1 MVSKSERVAA
11 APVFGYTIGMGT
23 VLRVL
28 LLALAASAAAPPAA
42 QRLKTEDPAQGHRFY
57 EGTGRLLYVE
67 GEYPSKTRLGVYDAA
82 AGTARSYF
90 FPEQRLTGRFVYL
103 EDRDQALV
111 ESLDRPGETAEPG
124 LLRVDL
130 KDGSVLGRIPLT
142 GDVTLAGFARP
153 AWSREA
159 FLVLTARDRT
169 FLKTLDPATGEAP
182 QARPLGDFM
191 TLSAAFDETGPWV
204 LLTVKEKGRARLVVV
219 DLRSGKA
226 LRDFP
231 SETGFDGVVA
241 GPGGLLA
248 HARAPGDAV
257 TVFSRLDPAAGT
269 AREVGRV
276 AGVVETVLE
285 AGGRVYAVLKDP
297 SRPASDADKDLRP
310 RVLALLDE
318 RRPGPPE
325 TLAWTQ
331 RRGRLVGYSA
341 GAGKLYFAAT
351 QPSSSWAL
359 PTEAAGLAAAA
370 KELDRRTGEF
380 WGADRQSWFLG
391 LLAAG
396 VLLGIVM
403 AILMRPACKT
413 CG

>member
-1 MVSKSERVAA
+1 MESGRVAA
-11 APVFGYTIGMGT
+11 GRVFGYTIGMGT
-23 VLRVL
+23 ALRVL

-42 QRLKTEDPAQGHRFY
+42 QRLKTEDPARGHRYFG
-57 EGTGRLLYVE
+57 GTGRLIYVE
-67 GEYPSKTRLGVYDAA
+67 GEYPSKTRLGVYDVAA
-82 AGTARSYF
+82 KKSRSFF

-111 ESLDRPGETAEPG
+111 ESLDRPGTADEPG

-130 KDGSVLGRIPLT
+130 KSGAVLGRIPLT
-142 GDVTLAGFARP
+142 GEVGLAGFALP

-169 FLKTLDPATGEAP
+169 FLKTLDPATGEARE
-182 QARPLGDFM
+182 ARPLGDFT
-191 TLSAAFDETGPWV
+191 TLSAAFDETGPWA
-204 LLTVKEKGRARLVVV
+204 LLTAKEKGRARLVVV
-219 DLRSGKA
+219 DLSAGKV

-231 SETGFDGVVA
+231 SETGFDGVTA

-257 TVFSRLDPAAGT
+257 TVFSRLDPAGGT

-276 AGVVETVLE
+276 DGEVETVLE
-285 AGGRVYAVLKDP
+285 AGGRVYAVLRDP
-297 SRPASDADKDLRP
+297 ARPPSDAEKDLRP
-310 RVLALLDE
+310 RVLAVFDA

-325 TLAWTQ
+325 TLPWTQ
-331 RRGRLVGYSA
+331 RRGTLVGFASGTGRLYYS
-341 GAGKLYFAAT
+341 AT
-351 QPSSSWAL
+351 QPSSSWEL
-359 PTEAAGLAAAA
+359 PADAAGLADAAR
-370 KELDRRTGEF
+370 ELDRRTGEF